1 MTSRVVD
8 LPMPQESSTDPSS
21 DGRSRVVE
29 GASGVAQ
36 AVSRVE
42 EAECTREVVFS
53 DISIRLVGECGTLD
67 LVSQTDNPTS
77 RQHKTSGYTNIS
89 TTTTTSTITAKTTT
103 STHSTA
109 NTTVTTPTTA
119 NTTTYRPTT
128 TSTISSTDTTTK
140 TTTGRCTRSH
150 VDNTTSKD
158 TPSISRHHTTST
170 PQLSSTCNPS
180 SAVTTTTNN
189 NNKGGTSEPYGSSG
203 APSDCI
209 TGENHHHHHHHHES
223 NGNANAG
230 QRSVSDDAESNS
242 KARKGVERGEDNSW
256 RDRCRGNAKQE
267 VGEDMSAITRI
278 PIEVRSTSKGDEGGA
293 GRDKARQAGETRQRG
308 TCAGGAEDS
317 EEKPSKNA
325 AIVPRSC
332 QYQRNSLL
340 QTEAGHE
347 GALSPLQRFLAE
359 KELEMSLAEAAA
371 NGTARPSDDVITTT
385 TSVLQPRSTQYQPNR
400 LHETQGMLGELEKLL
415 EEKTALKRIAE
426 APLQPRTAQY
436 EENTLLETK
445 DDQVSDR
452 RTLYGGYMIVYMVQC
467 TLYTVHCAVTIR

>member
-1 MTSRVVD
+1 MTSRVVE

-21 DGRSRVVE
+21 GGRSRVVE

-89 TTTTTSTITAKTTT
+89 TTTTTSTITANSTT

-209 TGENHHHHHHHHES
+209 TGENHHHHHHHES
-223 NGNANAG
+223 NGNTNAG
-230 QRSVSDDAESNS
+230 QRSVSDDAESNA

-256 RDRCRGNAKQE
+256 RDRCIGNAKQE